1 MVLHVVHC
9 TDPMAIFANRVL
21 ETLNKVDIIRL
32 LINLFVYFLTG
43 HFRVTC
49 CCYIGAPWIK
59 LNQDE
64 VCFGAKNDS
73 YGNFTITSDGTIIAL
88 KLVYI
93 SGFVT
98 CNKVNQ
104 PYGSHWACQKGSK
117 IAIIV
122 TNTKKE
128 VMFPQNYQNQA
139 YVLPGYHENSSEL
152 VFSRLSPPLA
162 LRVAAGE
169 EYWVWYHEDFMDKSE
184 YNNGGHTCVDVY
196 AL

>member
-1 MVLHVVHC
+1 
-9 TDPMAIFANRVL
+9 
-21 ETLNKVDIIRL
+21 
-32 LINLFVYFLTG
+32 
-43 HFRVTC
+43 
-49 CCYIGAPWIK
+49 
-59 LNQDE
+59 
-64 VCFGAKNDS
+64 
-73 YGNFTITSDGTIIAL
+73 
-88 KLVYI
+88 VYI

-98 CNKVNQ
+98 CNEENQ

-122 TNTKKE
+122 TNTKRE
-128 VMFPQNYQNQA
+128 VIFPQNYQNKA

-169 EYWVWYHEDFMDKSE
+169 KYWVWYHEDFMNKSE
-184 YNNGGHTCVDVY
+184 DNNGGHTCVDVY